1 MRQLMRDLFR
11 SPRRGSALL
20 VCACAPAAALA
31 CWYFGADVSH
41 ALAIGACFGA
51 VGIAWIAWPD
61 EPLTAWRENR
71 EPRQGGRWDVAR
83 LAWSLHGGRG
93 RVGRDALRRAQAIGR
108 TRLAAR
114 QLDPLEP
121 SHAAAI
127 EKLIGSS
134 ALGVLSFSGSPT
146 PTLRALVNCL
156 DALDALEPADVS
168 VAHVAA
174 PSLLRVMLR
183 LLGRRPAVSLPR
195 RGARRAA

>member
-1 MRQLMRDLFR
+1 MHQLMRDLYR
-11 SPRRGSALL
+11 SPWRGSALL
-20 VCACAPAAALA
+20 VCVCAPVVVLV

-41 ALAIGACFGA
+41 ALAIGASVGA

-61 EPLTAWRENR
+61 EPPTAWSERQ
-71 EPRQGGRWDVAR
+71 EPREGGRWDVAR
-83 LAWSLHGGRG
+83 LSWSLHGGRG

-127 EKLIGSS
+127 ENLIGSF

-146 PTLRALVNCL
+146 PTLRAFVNCL
-156 DALDALEPADVS
+156 DALDALEHADAS
-168 VAHVAA
+168 ATHVAA

-183 LLGRRPAVSLPR
+183 WLGRRPAMSLPR